1 MKQYQTILFDL
12 DGTLT
17 DPAEGIAASFVYALE
32 NMHLPVPDKKTLT
45 RFIGPPLLETFERD
59 FSLNASDARK
69 ALRYYREYFGNAGI
83 FENVLYDGIE
93 HLLERLC
100 AGGKTLLVA
109 TSKPEPYAVRI
120 LEHFGIAGF
129 FTYIAGSTLEETRTK
144 KADVIRYALSVTG
157 IPANLNAV
165 MVGDRR
171 HDVEGAKEVGIDSI
185 GVLYGYGTRDELQC
199 AGVTYLAE
207 TVNALE
213 ALLI

>member
-1 MKQYQTILFDL
+1 MHPMREKLS
-12 DGTLT
+12 
-17 DPAEGIAASFVYALE
+17 GIIVNISEMQEFLK
-32 NMHLPVPDKKTLT
+32 M
-45 RFIGPPLLETFERD
+45 F
-59 FSLNASDARK
+59 
-69 ALRYYREYFGNAGI
+69 
-83 FENVLYDGIE
+83 
-93 HLLERLC
+93 C
-100 AGGKTLLVA
+100 MTLLVA

-157 IPANLNAV
+157 IPANSDAV

-171 HDVEGAKEVGIDSI
+171 HDAEGAKEVGIDSV
-185 GVLYGYGTRDELQC
+185 GVLYGYGTREELQC